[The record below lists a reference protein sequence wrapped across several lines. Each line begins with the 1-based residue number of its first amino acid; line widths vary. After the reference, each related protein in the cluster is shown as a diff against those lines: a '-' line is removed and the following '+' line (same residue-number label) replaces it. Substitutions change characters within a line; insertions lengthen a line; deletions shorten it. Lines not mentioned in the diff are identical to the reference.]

1 MLAVRAG
8 KYLAGGELTLFD
20 RLPAARARLTTAI
33 VHLAALIEATCQ
45 GIALKKR
52 LHVTAESNRFCKHG
66 LHRMIQSFLFLERKC
81 RDRPGRQDG
90 GMEADFVRIA
100 VADAREPM
108 LID

>member
-8 KYLAGGELTLFD
+8 EYFAGGELALFD
-20 RLPAARARLTTAI
+20 RLSTARARLSAAI
-33 VHLAALIEATCQ
+33 VHLTALIEATCQ
-45 GIALKKR
+45 GITLKKR
-52 LHVTAESNRFCKHG
+52 LHVTAESNCFFEHG
-66 LHRMIQSFLFLERKC
+66 LHGMIQSFLFLERKC

-90 GMEADFVRIA
+90 GLKADFVRIA